1 MVGFRDVQTSPT
13 MTTHAQL
20 EAASGMRL
28 WIGIVLSV
36 LVALF
41 LVFDGVTKVIQ
52 IAPVV
57 EATKKLGLPADS
69 AVPLGLLLLA
79 CTALYAT
86 PQTALLGAVLLT
98 GYLGGA
104 VAIHVAARSGAFS
117 IVFSFGFGVLIWASL
132 ALREPRLIPF
142 ILSRH

>member
-1 MVGFRDVQTSPT
+1 
-13 MTTHAQL
+13 MTTPAQP
-20 EAASGMRL
+20 EIASGMRL
-28 WIGIVLSV
+28 WIGIGLCG

-57 EATKKLGLPADS
+57 EATKKLGLPSDS
-69 AVPLGLLLLA
+69 TVPLGLLRLA
-79 CTALYAT
+79 CTALYAI

-104 VAIHVAARSGAFS
+104 VAIHVAARSGSFS
-117 IVFSFGFGVLIWASL
+117 IFFSLGFGVLVWAGL
-132 ALREPRLIPF
+132 ALRDPRLVPF